1 MQSHS
6 TLLKT
11 QIVAEI
17 LKRGWS
23 FAVPQLPCLLVFAL
37 FSAEIFSDPIFLSA
51 FVTIMLSSLLLVVF
65 MMQKSV
71 TQDIHTFEKILAGV
85 FMLFS
90 IGWMAILTLF
100 FYRYGMVSEVSL
112 LTAVITCG
120 IAAGAFI
127 LINPSAV
134 IFHSFFVP
142 YALIPSIA
150 CIPLITNLKELT
162 ILLLM
167 GIYNIF
173 LTFSARPIRTRF
185 QESVL
190 NAVILQAEKNKT
202 DAIINAFPGVVSLID
217 DQQVYQS
224 INAFGQNLFDL
235 TEVKGRVLGSFQTAN
250 HEFVTMVK
258 NFYTQKHLAQ
268 KTQEMQLNTVDGKH
282 WFIVSMTR
290 LAEPRGWVAVI
301 SVMID
306 ELITARNQAEKEKAK
321 ADYAARLASLGEM
334 AQGVAHEINN
344 PLAVVMFSAEEINNR
359 ARRNDLDPDFVEKF
373 STKINQMSQRIAK
386 IVKGLRYFSRDAGND
401 PLKSV
406 PVSQVI
412 ALAQDFRSERF
423 KNYQIELSVIP
434 YDESLEIQCREVQIV
449 QVLIN
454 LLNNSFDAIKE
465 NAEKWIHLE
474 VLSDDELVTI
484 RVIDSGRGISPENQ
498 AKIFEPFFS
507 TKEVNQGSGL
517 GLSIS
522 LGLMQGNGGAL
533 RYVPAENTTFEMQIP
548 RSR

>member
-1 MQSHS
+1 MQSQS

-23 FAVPQLPCLLVFAL
+23 FAVPQLPCLFVFAL
-37 FSAEIFSDPIFLSA
+37 FSAEILRDPIFLSA

-65 MMQKSV
+65 MFKKNV
-71 TQDIHTFEKILAGV
+71 TQDIHKFEKIIAGV
-85 FMLFS
+85 FMLIS
-90 IGWMAILTLF
+90 IGWMTILTLF
-100 FYRYGMVSEVSL
+100 FYRYGMVSEASL

-127 LINPSAV
+127 LINPSSL
-134 IFHSFFVP
+134 IFNCFFVP

-150 CIPLITNLKELT
+150 CIPLITNLKEFT
-162 ILLLM
+162 IFILM
-167 GIYNIF
+167 GIYHIF
-173 LTFSARPIRTRF
+173 LIFSAGPIRRRF
-185 QESVL
+185 QELVL
-190 NAVILQAEKNKT
+190 NTVVLEAEKRKT

-217 DQQVYQS
+217 DQQIYQS
-224 INAFGQNLFDL
+224 FNDFGQNLFNL
-235 TEVKGRVLGSFQTAN
+235 TEVKGRMVGSFQNAN
-250 HEFVTMVK
+250 DEFVTMVK
-258 NFYTQKHLAQ
+258 NFYLQKHLTQ
-268 KTQEMQLNTVDGKH
+268 KTQEMQLNTADGKR

-301 SVMID
+301 SIIID

-373 STKINQMSQRIAK
+373 SSKINQMSLRIAK
-386 IVKGLRYFSRDAGND
+386 IVKGMRYFARDAGDD

-406 PVSQVI
+406 LVSQVI
-412 ALAQDFRSERF
+412 ALAQDFRAERF
-423 KNYQIELSVIP
+423 KNYQIELNVLP

-454 LLNNSFDAIKE
+454 LLNNSFDAIKD
-465 NAEKWIHLE
+465 NTQKWIHIE
-474 VLSDDELVTI
+474 VFSDNELVTI
-484 RVIDSGRGISPENQ
+484 RVIDSGRGISTENQ

-522 LGLMQGNGGAL
+522 LGLMQGNGGTL
-533 RYVPAENTTFEMQIP
+533 RYVPAENTTFEMQFP
-548 RSR
+548 RSH